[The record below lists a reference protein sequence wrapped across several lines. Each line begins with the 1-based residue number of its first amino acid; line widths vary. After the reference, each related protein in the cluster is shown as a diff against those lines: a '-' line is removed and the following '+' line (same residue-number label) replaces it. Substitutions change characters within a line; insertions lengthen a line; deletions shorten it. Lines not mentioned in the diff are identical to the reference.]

1 MTDTNTILTQIE
13 DTLAAHQAGGVY
25 RDDSVSVD
33 AMRWTTN
40 PAAGSPFGEAIDTY
54 TRAQAIAD
62 GLLVEVAEGIAREAG
77 FTVPVAVTAAAWAD
91 CVAWSDAD
99 NQRTGACQDE
109 QGRLWDVLWM
119 TRCAVRGAPRG
130 TERIRVPLHR
140 VPRAGRAV
148 CPQPESLV
156 AWCGPGDYGEPAITI
171 MQASED

>member
-1 MTDTNTILTQIE
+1 MTDTNRILTQIE

-25 RDDSVSVD
+25 ADDSVSID

-54 TRAQAIAD
+54 NRAQAIAD
-62 GLLVEVAEGIAREAG
+62 GLLVEVAEGITREAG

-130 TERIRVPLHR
+130 TERIRVHLYR
-140 VPRAGRAV
+140 VPRDGRAV
-148 CPQPESLV
+148 RPQPVTLV
-156 AWCGPGDYGEPAITI
+156 ACCGPSDNGEPAITI
-171 MQASED
+171 MQPGES